1 MQINVDEEKLNNFL
15 ESSATVEIEVNS
27 KISTLK
33 TKVKMKIE
41 SVTAS
46 PPPTQRLEND
56 NRTKRYIKQNQA
68 KFLLQ
73 RDRKSRIFITT

>member
-1 MQINVDEEKLNNFL
+1 
-15 ESSATVEIEVNS
+15 
-27 KISTLK
+27 
-33 TKVKMKIE
+33 MKIE